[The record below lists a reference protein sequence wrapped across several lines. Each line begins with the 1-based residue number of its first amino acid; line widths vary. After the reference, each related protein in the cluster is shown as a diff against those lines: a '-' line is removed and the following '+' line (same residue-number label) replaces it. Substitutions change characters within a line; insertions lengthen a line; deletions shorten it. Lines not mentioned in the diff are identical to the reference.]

1 MTLTHLPMFRSV
13 QLPTARFWRRKAAF
27 DFHHAALL
35 VCERG
40 DVVLIQVT
48 E

>member
-1 MTLTHLPMFRSV
+1 MKHVASLRSV

-27 DFHHAALL
+27 DFHRAALL

-40 DVVLIQVT
+40 D
-48 E
+48 